1 MEWMNYHH
9 LLYFWAVARE
19 GGLVRAS
26 EKLHLAQSTVS
37 SQIRTFEDVLGQK
50 LFARSGRRLVLTEIG
65 RMVYGYADAIF
76 GLGQE
81 LQDALRDRPAGRPLR
96 VSIGVADVVPKL
108 VAWRLINPALRL
120 SEPVRIVCHEDRPDR
135 LLAELAQHE
144 LDLIITDA
152 PANPQVAVRSFSHLL
167 GESDIAFYG
176 HPTMAARFR
185 RGFPNSLEGAPLLL
199 PTTNTVLRRS
209 LEQWF
214 EARRIRPQIVG
225 EFQDSALL
233 MVFGQGAS
241 GLFPVHSLIADDVAR
256 QYGVRL
262 VGQVHGVR
270 ERFYGITVERRLKH
284 PAVVAICD
292 RARGKPSAEGTKA
305 DPPEA

>member
-185 RGFPNSLEGAPLLL
+185 GGAPNPRDGPPLLL